1 MRAACACRS
10 SQVGRLPP
18 QRSPRWNYRRRMELA
33 LGLLVDPRLDALISG
48 ETAFQDLPAL
58 MQRLAYDPPGHCAS
72 ASATPTPATD
82 HPYRAH
88 SGDRPMYSLTV
99 REHIMIAHSFRG
111 EIFGPAQR
119 VHGAT
124 YLVDACFQR
133 GELDAD
139 GLVVDIGLAA
149 ETLKAVLAEFNFR
162 NLDELEPSSAAATPP
177 PSSWPG

>member
-1 MRAACACRS
+1 
-10 SQVGRLPP
+10 
-18 QRSPRWNYRRRMELA
+18 
-33 LGLLVDPRLDALISG
+33 
-48 ETAFQDLPAL
+48 
-58 MQRLAYDPPGHCAS
+58 
-72 ASATPTPATD
+72 
-82 HPYRAH
+82 
-88 SGDRPMYSLTV
+88 MYSLSV

-149 ETLKAVLAEFNFR
+149 ETLVER
-162 NLDELEPSSAAATPP
+162 AAAQGRRAGATGEQGRNQGDDQRRAQASDHRRHPAL
-177 PSSWPG
+177 SD

>member
-1 MRAACACRS
+1 
-10 SQVGRLPP
+10 
-18 QRSPRWNYRRRMELA
+18 
-33 LGLLVDPRLDALISG
+33 
-48 ETAFQDLPAL
+48 
-58 MQRLAYDPPGHCAS
+58 
-72 ASATPTPATD
+72 
-82 HPYRAH
+82 
-88 SGDRPMYSLTV
+88 MYSLSV

-162 NLDELEPSSAAATPP
+162 NLDELEAFRGRNTTTEFMARVIFDRLAAAIRAGRLG
-177 PSSWPG
+177 PGAHGLERVKVSLHESHVAWASYEGAL